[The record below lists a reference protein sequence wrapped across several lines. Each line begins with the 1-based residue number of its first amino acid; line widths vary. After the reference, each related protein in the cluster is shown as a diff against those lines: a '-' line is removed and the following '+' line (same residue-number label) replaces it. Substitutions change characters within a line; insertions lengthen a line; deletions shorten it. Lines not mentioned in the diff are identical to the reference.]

1 MPVIRSR
8 SSKSTVPSLSFLH
21 WFSPHLAVPAG
32 ASWNSEMVLCVRFQN
47 RVGRSAENAPVTVTK
62 MSAAAINRAFC
73 IAFLPGFTRRLAAR
87 ARERKSPGWRAASG
101 WPRLG
106 KFMRINASAGSPWEH
121 NKRYRHDRGRRVNNF
136 IVLTPAPQSG
146 AWLTDNEVLGMAT
159 RVLNTEYPADHVP
172 LLRWLIFTGV
182 SVFAFVMAWHFG
194 LVRMM
199 VNGDKTYISIII
211 SVLYVLS
218 SLHCL
223 LRTAAVSSELDR
235 AHRVL
240 ALVSKGVQQLKVE
253 GADVVTPEGTRLPRG
268 EVTAHIRNLILKA
281 SLQGEERLD
290 QTLLLRGLAD
300 ALRGPNQLGSYAGDT
315 LMKLGL
321 LGTIIGFIMMLA
333 PIAGLDAAD
342 HASVRNSMGLMSD
355 GMAVAMYTTL
365 TGLIGSILVQTQ
377 YYMLDKATQRL
388 FGLATN
394 LTEVFVVSVLE
405 QEPAASRHSSYALR
419 ATE

>member
-1 MPVIRSR
+1 
-8 SSKSTVPSLSFLH
+8 
-21 WFSPHLAVPAG
+21 
-32 ASWNSEMVLCVRFQN
+32 
-47 RVGRSAENAPVTVTK
+47 
-62 MSAAAINRAFC
+62 
-73 IAFLPGFTRRLAAR
+73 
-87 ARERKSPGWRAASG
+87 
-101 WPRLG
+101 
-106 KFMRINASAGSPWEH
+106 
-121 NKRYRHDRGRRVNNF
+121 
-136 IVLTPAPQSG
+136 
-146 AWLTDNEVLGMAT
+146 MAT
-159 RVLNTEYPADHVP
+159 RVFTTEFPTDHLP

-194 LVRMM
+194 LVGMM
-199 VNGDKTYISIII
+199 VRSDKTYISIII
-211 SVLYVLS
+211 GVLYVLS

-223 LRTAAVSSELDR
+223 VRTTAISRELDR

-240 ALVSKGVQQLKVE
+240 ALVSKGMPQLKVE
-253 GADVVTPEGTRLPRG
+253 GTDVMTAEGAKLPGG
-268 EVTAHIRNLILKA
+268 EVTGHIRNLILKA
-281 SLQGEERLD
+281 GLQGDERLD

-300 ALRGPNQLGSYAGDT
+300 SLRGPNQLGSYAGDT

-342 HASVRNSMGLMSD
+342 HASVRTSMGLMSD

-405 QEPAASRHSSYALR
+405 RAQHGRLR
-419 ATE
+419 

>member
-1 MPVIRSR
+1 MAISA
-8 SSKSTVPSLSFLH
+8 LH
-21 WFSPHLAVPAG
+21 S
-32 ASWNSEMVLCVRFQN
+32 
-47 RVGRSAENAPVTVTK
+47 
-62 MSAAAINRAFC
+62 
-73 IAFLPGFTRRLAAR
+73 
-87 ARERKSPGWRAASG
+87 
-101 WPRLG
+101 
-106 KFMRINASAGSPWEH
+106 
-121 NKRYRHDRGRRVNNF
+121 
-136 IVLTPAPQSG
+136 
-146 AWLTDNEVLGMAT
+146 
-159 RVLNTEYPADHVP
+159 EYPADHLP

-182 SVFAFVMAWHFG
+182 CIFAFVLAWHYG

-211 SVLYVLS
+211 AALYVAS

-223 LRTAAVSSELDR
+223 LRTSVISRELDR

-240 ALVSKGVQQLKVE
+240 ALVSAGEPKLRVE
-253 GADVVTPEGTRLPRG
+253 GSDVVTPDGQKLPRS
-268 EVTAHIRNLILKA
+268 EVTTHIRNLLLKA
-281 SLQGEERLD
+281 RLQGDEHRLD

-300 ALRGPNQLGSYAGDT
+300 ALRGPNQLGAYAGDA

-321 LGTIIGFIMMLA
+321 LGTVIGFILMLA

-342 HASVRNSMGLMSD
+342 RVSVRTSMGLMSD

-388 FGLATN
+388 FGIATN

-405 QEPAASRHSSYALR
+405 RGPDGQLR
-419 ATE
+419 

>member
-1 MPVIRSR
+1 M
-8 SSKSTVPSLSFLH
+8 STQA
-21 WFSPHLAVPAG
+21 LAPRA
-32 ASWNSEMVLCVRFQN
+32 WQSEF
-47 RVGRSAENAPVTVTK
+47 
-62 MSAAAINRAFC
+62 
-73 IAFLPGFTRRLAAR
+73 
-87 ARERKSPGWRAASG
+87 
-101 WPRLG
+101 
-106 KFMRINASAGSPWEH
+106 
-121 NKRYRHDRGRRVNNF
+121 
-136 IVLTPAPQSG
+136 
-146 AWLTDNEVLGMAT
+146 
-159 RVLNTEYPADHVP
+159 PADHLP

-182 SVFAFVMAWHFG
+182 CVFAFVIAWQYG

-211 SVLYVLS
+211 AVLYVAS

-223 LRTAAVSSELDR
+223 LRTSTISRELDK

-240 ALVSKGVQQLKVE
+240 RIVSNGEPHLSVQ
-253 GADVVTPEGTRLPRG
+253 GSDVVTPAGEKLPRG
-268 EVTAHIRNLILKA
+268 QVTEHIRNLLLKA
-281 SLQGEERLD
+281 RLQGDEHRLD

-300 ALRGPNQLGSYAGDT
+300 ALRGPNQLGSYAGDA

-321 LGTIIGFIMMLA
+321 LGTVIGFIMMLA

-342 HASVRNSMGLMSD
+342 RVSVRTSMGLMSD

-388 FGLATN
+388 FGIATN

-405 QEPAASRHSSYALR
+405 RKPNG
-419 ATE
+419 